1 MTRPTATIVREIDG
15 FMPTDG
21 SWLRLDDLLGEL
33 YQQPVDAQG
42 IAAMLRV
49 FERFP
54 LDDGAGVAWSIVHGL
69 ESLPG
74 YEPYLVDSL
83 RRRPSELGVVML
95 NRMLNVGQLAAGDV
109 GIHALLGEIAARSD
123 IEPSIRECAESF
135 LRLPRPNKSLERTRD
150 E

>member
-1 MTRPTATIVREIDG
+1 MIRPAAEILRDIDG

-33 YQQPVDAQG
+33 FQQPVDAEG
-42 IAAMLRV
+42 IKAMLRV

-54 LDDGAGVAWSIVHGL
+54 LDEAVGPAWSIVHGL

-95 NRMLNVGQLAAGDV
+95 NRMLNVGQLAAGDAD
-109 GIHALLGEIAARSD
+109 IHALLREIAARSD
-123 IEPSIRECAESF
+123 IEPSIRECAGSF
-135 LRLPRPNKSLERTRD
+135 LR
-150 E
+150 

>member
-1 MTRPTATIVREIDG
+1 
-15 FMPTDG
+15 
-21 SWLRLDDLLGEL
+21 
-33 YQQPVDAQG
+33 
-42 IAAMLRV
+42 MLRV

-74 YEPYLVDSL
+74 YEPHLVDSL

-109 GIHALLGEIAARSD
+109 EIHALLGEIAARSD
-123 IEPSIRECAESF
+123 IEPIHSGVCRKIQELAAA
-135 LRLPRPNKSLERTRD
+135 
-150 E
+150 

>member
-1 MTRPTATIVREIDG
+1 MIRSAATILRDIDG

-21 SWLRLDDLLGEL
+21 SWLRLDDLLNEL
-33 YQQPVDAQG
+33 FQQPVDAEG
-42 IAAMLRV
+42 IKAMLRV

-54 LDDGAGVAWSIVHGL
+54 LDKAAGPAWSIVHGL

-109 GIHALLGEIAARSD
+109 DIHALLDEIAARPD
-123 IEPSIRECAESF
+123 TEPSIREYAESF
-135 LRLPRPNKSLERTRD
+135 LRQPRPNKSLERAHGR
-150 E
+150 